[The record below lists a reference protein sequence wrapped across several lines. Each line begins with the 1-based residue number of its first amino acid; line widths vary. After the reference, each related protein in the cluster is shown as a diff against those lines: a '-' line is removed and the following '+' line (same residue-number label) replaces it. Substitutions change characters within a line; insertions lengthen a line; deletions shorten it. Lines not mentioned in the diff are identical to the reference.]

1 MTATVRGLG
10 FLIALLLALAQSA
23 PAFAHASLVRAEPA
37 DGAVLAQP
45 PATLRLTFNEP
56 VSPLVIRL
64 IGPGGEVIS
73 PAVAAENNT
82 VTLTPPRLRQGS
94 YVLSWRVISADGH
107 PVGGSLLF
115 SVGAPS
121 AQPAAPLSEG
131 DAAVRAALWVAKV
144 ILYIGLFVGIGG
156 AFFGAWIAERGTGRT
171 RPWLM
176 TIIAAGLVATP
187 VSVGLQGLDALDL
200 PLPALAQGAVWQAGF
215 QTSYGSTAI
224 VAAFALIAGLVAS
237 ITSSRRAAQALALIA
252 LLGIGLALS
261 LSGHATTAE
270 PHLLT
275 RPSVFLHGV
284 CVALWIGALLPL
296 IAAVRGGGRD
306 RALARFSRAIPY
318 PLAVLAITGVTLAV
332 VQLDRVDALWTTS
345 YGIVLSCKLL
355 AILALLALA
364 AANRYALVPRFEA
377 AGGAAA
383 RPLVTSIAVELAIAV
398 AILALVALWR
408 FTPPPRAL
416 ALAGPQVSIHFHGE
430 RAMAQIEVASV
441 RARGAHVSL
450 EVLDGELRP
459 LAAKEVTL
467 AFSNPA
473 AGIEP
478 VRRAATSDGYSL
490 WGIDDLRI
498 PIAGRWRLRVE
509 ILISDFDKVV
519 LEDDVDLPRSP

>member
-10 FLIALLLALAQSA
+10 FLFALLLALLQSA

-37 DGAVLAQP
+37 DGAVLGQP
-45 PATLRLTFNEP
+45 PAILRLTFNEP

-64 IGPGGEVIS
+64 IGSSGEVITPS
-73 PAVAAENNT
+73 VGAENSS

-131 DAAVRAALWVAKV
+131 DPMVRAALWMAKV
-144 ILYIGLFVGIGG
+144 ILYMGLFVGIGG
-156 AFFGAWIAERGTGRT
+156 AFFGAWIAERGTGRA
-171 RPWLM
+171 RPWLV
-176 TIIAAGLVATP
+176 TIIAAGLAATLI
-187 VSVGLQGLDALDL
+187 SVGLQGLDALDL
-200 PLPALAQGAVWQAGF
+200 LLPQLAQGAVWQAGF
-215 QTSYGSTAI
+215 QTSYGPTAI
-224 VAAFALIAGLVAS
+224 VASFALIAGLLAS
-237 ITSSRRAAQALALIA
+237 ITNSRRGARSLSLLA

-284 CVALWIGALLPL
+284 CVALWIGSLLPL
-296 IAAVRGGGRD
+296 IAAVRADARD
-306 RALARFSRAIPY
+306 RAPARFSRAIPY
-318 PLAVLAITGVTLAV
+318 PLTVLVITGVTLAV
-332 VQLDRVDALWTTS
+332 VQLDRVDALWTTG

-355 AILALLALA
+355 AVLALLALA
-364 AANRYALVPRFEA
+364 AANRYALVPRLEGH
-377 AGGAAA
+377 AGVSA
-383 RPLVTSIAVELAIAV
+383 RRLVTSIRLELVIAV
-398 AILALVALWR
+398 TILALVAFWR

-416 ALAGPQVSIHFHGE
+416 ALAGPQISIHFHGE
-430 RAMAQIEVASV
+430 RAMAQIEVAAV
-441 RARGAHVSL
+441 RGRGAHVSL

-478 VRRAATSDGYSL
+478 VRRTAISEGDSR
-490 WGIDDLRI
+490 WRVDDLRI

-509 ILISDFDKVV
+509 ILISDFEKVV